1 MESAESAAQADDA
14 PAPDDAPGPD
24 DVKRKFR
31 EALDRK
37 NGRHADSAAAG
48 EAGDQAKVHGG
59 AHGPAHQ
66 QRQFRR
72 KSGG

>member
-1 MESAESAAQADDA
+1 MGSAAKPDDA
-14 PAPDDAPGPD
+14 PASD

-37 NGRHADSAAAG
+37 QGKQAEAASG
-48 EAGDQAKVHGG
+48 GDGSDHAKVHGG

-72 KSGG
+72 KSG